1 MKAKTEKADDRNRKS
16 ENRRRKAETRRET
29 ATIESARQVGRTITS
44 RVFGF
49 KRQSPVFA
57 FKVESLIFCLLLSAF
72 CLLPPVFSTF
82 AFSRS
87 MQKTEDKSAVAASSF
102 PKLVDEY
109 IADLY
114 ARYPTV
120 AAASGIHAWDGQ
132 LEDFS
137 SSAIADEVSA
147 IKKFQSRLEK
157 VPPLQLE
164 LSELFDYQIIAS
176 NMNSRLLELEQ
187 IKSYERRPQLYSD
200 VISTGLL
207 QIATFE
213 YAPADSRIRH
223 VIAKEKQIPRL
234 LDAARSNVR
243 NVPAVYLKVALE
255 GFKGTLAFVQTD
267 LPKAFAVVK
276 DAKLQ
281 ADFKKSTRV
290 AADAISKYIKYLEQA
305 KPDPTATFAIGKANY
320 EAKLKYDEGID
331 IPVDVLLGVANRELA
346 KSQEEFRKTAAQID
360 PQRNVMAVWSD
371 IQADHPKGG
380 TLVEEARKQLDEL
393 VSFIEEKKIVTLPS
407 STRPV
412 VAPTPDFMRWSTA
425 SMWTP
430 GPLENRPLPA
440 RYLITDVDPKWTEKQ
455 KKEYLSSIN
464 YAQLWTTS
472 IHEAYPG
479 HYVQGEYLKQVKS
492 PVRKSWAFAP
502 GSFVEGWAHYTE
514 QMMIEEGFH
523 NGDPKL
529 KMGLLADALLRLC
542 RFVVGIREHTD
553 GMTVDEATRFFMENA
568 YMGETPSRIEAER
581 GTFDPT
587 YLVYT
592 VGKLAILKLRDDY
605 KRYRKDEFSL
615 QEFHDRLLSNGNAP
629 VWVHRQIMMP
639 GDKGKLI
646 E

>member
-1 MKAKTEKADDRNRKS
+1 MKAKIEKAKDGKA
-16 ENRRRKAETRRET
+16 RRT
-29 ATIESARQVGRTITS
+29 AKVRSINQLPARIAS
-44 RVFGF
+44 RVLGF
-49 KRQSPVFA
+49 KGQSGILHFLLFTFCITPFAHPRPV
-57 FKVESLIFCLLLSAF
+57 
-72 CLLPPVFSTF
+72 
-82 AFSRS
+82 
-87 MQKTEDKSAVAASSF
+87 QKTEDKSAVAAADF

-109 IADLY
+109 MEDLY
-114 ARYPTV
+114 SRHPNI
-120 AAASGIHAWDGQ
+120 AAASGIHAWDGR
-132 LEDFS
+132 LEDYS
-137 SSAIADEVSA
+137 SSAVADEVSA

-157 VPPLQLE
+157 VPPLQLG
-164 LSELFDYQIIAS
+164 LSEIFDYQIIAS

-187 IKSYERRPQLYSD
+187 IKSYARSPQFYNEL
-200 VISTGLL
+200 ISTALL
-207 QIATFE
+207 QISLFE

-234 LDAARSNVR
+234 LDSARSNVSK
-243 NVPAVYLKVALE
+243 VTAVYLKVGVE
-255 GFKGTLAFVQTD
+255 GFKGTLEFIQRD

-281 ADFKKSTRV
+281 ADFKKSTRA
-290 AADAISKYIKYLEQA
+290 AADAVAKYVKYLEQT
-305 KPDPTATFAIGKANY
+305 KGDPSATFAIGKANY

-331 IPVDVLLGVANRELA
+331 IPVDVLLGIANRELA
-346 KSQEEFRKTAAQID
+346 KTQAEFRKTASQINSRRD
-360 PQRNVMAVWSD
+360 AMAVWAEV
-371 IQADHPKGG
+371 QADHPKAG

-393 VSFIEEKKIVTLPS
+393 VRFIEEKKIVTLPPDS
-407 STRPV
+407 RPV
-412 VAPTPDFMRWSTA
+412 VAPTPDFMRWTTA

-430 GPLENRPLPA
+430 GPLESRPLPA
-440 RYLITDVDPKWTEKQ
+440 RYLITDADPKWTEKQ
-455 KKEYLSSIN
+455 KEEYLASIN

-479 HYVQGEYLKQVKS
+479 HFVQGAFLKQVKS
-492 PVRKSWAFAP
+492 PVRKSSAFAP
-502 GSFVEGWAHYTE
+502 GSFTEGWAHYTE

-529 KMGLLADALLRLC
+529 KLGQLADALLRLC
-542 RFVVGIREHTD
+542 RFVVGIREHTE
-553 GMTVDEATRFFMENA
+553 GMTVEQGTRFFMDNA

-605 KRYRKDEFSL
+605 KRYRKEDFSL

-629 VWVHRQIMMP
+629 LWVHRQILMP